1 MPLGVDQFRRSKRD
15 AMPREDLVNLLE
27 GLGIRTTSGYVARE
41 IEQLTRADGQV
52 SLPLSRSHIF
62 TRATQGRLA
71 IPAWNE
77 FAGVITDIAD
87 GVRRDVTGGANAD
100 YIQVLR
106 DADPTKFAVSVVTV
120 DGQRYN
126 YGDFSHTY
134 SMQSCSKPLTYA
146 IAVDEAGGARGLPFV
161 HSHVGSEASG
171 LAFNSISVNDA
182 GLPHNP
188 MVNAGAIASVGLVG
202 RHCPDLSS
210 RFAYLMGR
218 YREVAGDTEVGFSQ
232 ATYLCELET
241 AWRNNAILYT
251 LSEAGVFN
259 KRTHPYTTL
268 DLYIQAC
275 ATEIN
280 TETAAM
286 IAATFANGGV
296 QPITGKRVLST
307 AAVKAALTLCFS
319 CGLYDG
325 SGTWAV
331 NVGLPAKSGVAGLIY
346 VIIPGV
352 AGVAVFSP
360 PLDEHGNSVRAVAF
374 CERLVRTFPFG
385 LFDKAVSDVLSE
397 LSPPIDPHMLY
408 LPPHLRRARAV
419 MEAVRNRL
427 RKAAKNAA
435 KYGGAA
441 SMAAASAAAA
451 ARAGFGPA
459 FSASL
464 SRSTLRSA
472 VGTTDAGNESEDS
485 DDETAWA
492 EAAVFRAQQLGID
505 VDYGIDYS
513 SAFRLLQE
521 PALDPDKEADADG
534 GGEDEAVSL
543 APVAPALLL
552 SHSLAAAHSHTSGT
566 PVPSAGAGS
575 AAGGGVGAGRG
586 TGSAG
591 RREGAASGPGTPGAG
606 LGSAA
611 SEASATRQSG
621 RDSARQP
628 VGFTSEAIRHLHAR
642 LGVRHVIRKLGRL
655 WAAFRALRDWAP
667 GRHDVRLRDG
677 RGSWAKGTARSAP
690 ASDRQPGSAARSGP
704 GSVGPPSLASTHGRA
719 GSDVPKASP
728 ASAAPAAG
736 STGPASSA
744 ARGSSISAATAMA
757 ASTSASSVRKTVT
770 GASVDSTGSAAEL
783 FPDVSVVPSAG
794 IEAWRFASFL
804 ASKGMACTHANNP
817 RVTFLLVTLAR
828 DTGVIRFQDLVLSP
842 VAAADALL
850 LRALLGKLVVDDF
863 QGVRQS
869 IRDMATAVLRFVPP
883 VPIRR
888 DGTVPPSAVAEF
900 NERQRLH
907 QADGMAAAAAAA
919 SALSHR
925 GGSTGGRSDAGD
937 AFAAALSAPAP
948 QRRRQVSHGHD
959 SGAGVTGDAATLA
972 SEQEEDSADALREAA
987 AIKSAADPLHDLK
1000 EQMGSHG
1007 AAGAGGAGGA
1017 GGGAASGAGAGAG
1030 AGTGEDGAGGAGSA
1044 AGRYMSDTRRSKV
1057 DEHRDALDEE
1067 LKSVC
1072 GVTPDTFGVALC
1084 TCDGQYACMGDSTK
1098 RVPIM
1103 EIAFPLLYAMAMEDS
1118 GADAVNAWAGTEP
1131 SSHPPDSF
1139 TLRDPTGGGHG
1150 GGGEDTKDDDEG
1162 ADGEA
1167 AAMGTAEWEALPEDV
1182 RLRLE
1187 VRGLRRRTRVRRER
1201 RRRRR
1206 QQRRRWRE
1214 MRSRGGREALI
1225 AEQEEAAATDSET
1238 TDSDSAGDES
1248 EAAGA
1253 GPAASAAAAAAAARE
1268 RDGKEDSG
1276 TDDEAAESL
1285 RPQRGQRITQV
1296 APLAPTAQAAFPSGG
1311 AGLALD
1317 LGAKRRAAPAKSGLA
1332 PILGTQARGAR
1343 AGAGIGGLGVP
1354 VAATGA
1360 GMAGRAGTQ
1369 ASTVSG
1375 LPPMPPP
1382 ARRFRGVAGTG
1393 SAVLHDAAAMGGV
1406 DPSRDHK
1413 AMPKPGAHRPYN
1425 ACTLAGALTVMSCVG
1440 RGHLRKREQLF
1451 KDSGSR
1457 FTHVVTRLQEWAG
1470 DTRLGFNNAAC
1481 LLLKQRF
1488 LRCLAMAHYLKGMEA
1503 LPPRCDPTD
1512 IAQALVQCMSVE
1524 ATVRQLATLA
1534 ATFAR
1539 AGACP
1544 TTDRR
1549 CMRPSTVKN
1558 TLSMTYTCGMGPISG
1573 TWTFNIALPATVG
1586 CMGVTLVVI
1595 PGLGGLALL
1604 DGTKARLDPSRPMP
1618 ARSLKFCEMLV
1629 RQFRVNMFDALIVAS
1644 SGSGDSGQQITNAS
1658 EAKATAASAAAR
1670 RGDLSA
1676 TLLSFELISASG
1688 AGDLDKVMSLIKMG
1702 ADVSSS
1708 DYDARTALHISCCEG
1723 HLDIVAELTRQ
1734 GADPLVRDRWGQ
1746 TPFAEASRCG
1756 HGHIVTFLESH
1767 LVSHGQQPPL
1777 ERHAEPAAGEEAAA
1791 HPRG

>member
-552 SHSLAAAHSHTSGT
+552 SH
-566 PVPSAGAGS
+566 
-575 AAGGGVGAGRG
+575 
-586 TGSAG
+586 
-591 RREGAASGPGTPGAG
+591 
-606 LGSAA
+606 
-611 SEASATRQSG
+611 
-621 RDSARQP
+621 
-628 VGFTSEAIRHLHAR
+628 
-642 LGVRHVIRKLGRL
+642 K
-655 WAAFRALRDWAP
+655 
-667 GRHDVRLRDG
+667 
-677 RGSWAKGTARSAP
+677 
-690 ASDRQPGSAARSGP
+690 
-704 GSVGPPSLASTHGRA
+704 
-719 GSDVPKASP
+719 
-728 ASAAPAAG
+728 
-736 STGPASSA
+736 
-744 ARGSSISAATAMA
+744 
-757 ASTSASSVRKTVT
+757 
-770 GASVDSTGSAAEL
+770 L

-1360 GMAGRAGTQ
+1360 GMAGRAGTL
-1369 ASTVSG
+1369 ATTVSG